1 MDIKEIK
8 INEKDAR
15 VFHFKAEVLG
25 EVRKVTK
32 VDGSFTA
39 SDGKSVESYKL
50 EIALDDEDE
59 ERFFLYD
66 KDISHADELEKG
78 KTYRFTLRVDCD
90 ETFEKRMKSVKM
102 FVIGF
107 EEVK

>member
-1 MDIKEIK
+1 MDVKEVSIR
-8 INEKDAR
+8 EKESR
-15 VFHFKAEVLG
+15 IFHFNAEVTG

-50 EIALDDEDE
+50 EIALDDEDA

-66 KDISHADELEKG
+66 KDVSHAEKLEKG
-78 KTYRFTLRVDCD
+78 KIYVFTVRIDCD
-90 ETFEKRMKSVKM
+90 ESFDKRMKSVRI
-102 FVIGF
+102 FVVDF
-107 EEVK
+107 KEKV